1 MNPTFWDKLGTAVF
15 VTVIAMMVWLYAEG
29 RTVSEATRQISVR
42 FVAPSGQ
49 ELMIARLDGD
59 SNIQRLDTLDLE
71 VTLDAAQSALSR
83 LDNSLTKA
91 IPLEVT
97 ANEANPDQLVDINQA
112 LSRDL
117 LSAMGITIK
126 NASIEQMRLHIEPID
141 TVTDVPINIVD
152 ENGGPLGALLETLDG
167 PPTVAPDKASVKLP
181 RSLAQI
187 IGGQAVQARLKA
199 QDIEGAIRGVRTQS
213 VALSLPDSIH
223 QAWAPWTTISPTAV
237 DVSFTVN
244 ETSRLWESEN
254 PIPIKIMAPP
264 SVYEKYD
271 IGFADSQPP
280 TVSFSVSGPASAIEE
295 LAAFPPLAFVEIT
308 SGKVNAALS
317 AVADGSQPT
326 LQATLRFVLPHGLRP
341 DKVTTEP
348 EGLVR
353 LIIQPRATAEQP
365 AQ

>member
-1 MNPTFWDKLGTAVF
+1 MNPTLWDKLGTAIF

-49 ELMIARLDGD
+49 ELMIARLD
-59 SNIQRLDTLDLE
+59 NNNEIQRIDTLDLE

-97 ANEANPDQLVDINQA
+97 ANEASPDQLVDIKQA
-112 LSRDL
+112 ISRDL
-117 LSAMGITIK
+117 LTAMGITIK
-126 NASIEQMRLHIEPID
+126 NASIEQVRLHIEPID
-141 TVTDVPINIVD
+141 TVADVPINIVGED
-152 ENGGPLGALLETLDG
+152 GGPLGSLLETLDG
-167 PPTVAPDKASVKLP
+167 PPTVAPDKATVKLP
-181 RSLAQI
+181 RSLAQT
-187 IGGQAVQARLKA
+187 IGGEAVQARLKA
-199 QDIEGAIRGVRTQS
+199 QDIQGAIRGVRTQS
-213 VALSLPDSIH
+213 VALSLPQSMLETWSPWISIK
-223 QAWAPWTTISPTAV
+223 PTAV

-244 ETSRLWESEN
+244 ETSGLWESDN

-271 IGFADSQPP
+271 IGFADGQPP

-295 LAAFPPLAFVEIT
+295 LEAFPPLAFVEIT

-317 AVADGSQPT
+317 GVADNSLPT
-326 LQATLRFVLPHGLRP
+326 LQATLRFVLPHGLRSG
-341 DKVTTEP
+341 KVATEP
-348 EGLVR
+348 QGLVR
-353 LIIQPRATAEQP
+353 LVIKPRATTEQP
-365 AQ
+365 AP